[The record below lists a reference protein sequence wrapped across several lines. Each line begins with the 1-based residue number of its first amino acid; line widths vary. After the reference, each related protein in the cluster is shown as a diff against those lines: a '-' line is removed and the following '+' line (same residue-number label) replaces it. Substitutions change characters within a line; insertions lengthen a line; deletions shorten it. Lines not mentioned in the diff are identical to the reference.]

1 MSTTVK
7 TGWLNNK
14 SGEFF
19 APKTLISQVQTGD
32 GILLE
37 DKIQQDL
44 NEFKNRFMDGELSN
58 YETKEEAEEAYADI
72 STLLSNKIPFDNTNA
87 VSLNSGDDLNNFKTP
102 GIYISGDSS
111 VSSTLVNAPVTGS
124 GFKLFVIDG
133 YINGRVSQFVTTN
146 NNNLHYRQFNGTT
159 WHIWNTLATK
169 SGLDTK
175 QEIITGAATTIT
187 DSNLTAS
194 RALVSN
200 ASGKVG
206 VSAVTSTELGYLD
219 GVTSAI
225 QTQFNNITSNYAT
238 KTSLGRTTAVNAA
251 DTNYATYMARG
262 IAAGTDDLTAGVSL
276 LTSGCLYFVYE

>member
-72 STLLSNKIPFDNTNA
+72 NTLLSNKIPFDNTNA
-87 VSLNSGDDLNNFKTP
+87 VSLKSGDDLNNFKIP
-102 GIYISGDSS
+102 GIYISGASS
-111 VSSTLVNAPVTGS
+111 VSSALVNAPTTGS

-133 YINGRVSQFVTTN
+133 YISGRVSQFVTTN
-146 NNNLHYRQFNGTT
+146 NNNLFTRQFNGTS
-159 WHIWNTLATK
+159 WGDWDTLATRA
-169 SGLDTK
+169 GLDKK
-175 QEIITGAATTIT
+175 QATVTGAATTIT
-187 DSNLTAS
+187 SSDLTAN

-200 ASGKVG
+200 SSGKVA
-206 VSAVTSTELGYLD
+206 VSAVTSTELGYLE
-219 GVTSAI
+219 G
-225 QTQFNNITSNYAT
+225 ITSNIQT
-238 KTSLGRTTAVNAA
+238 
-251 DTNYATYMARG
+251 
-262 IAAGTDDLTAGVSL
+262 
-276 LTSGCLYFVYE
+276 